1 MNTNIIQDM
10 ANNNENDDDYE
21 YLKLHQNIY
30 WPKKIVIN
38 EKKNV
43 KINRKKAMHKST
55 LVFII
60 QLYIQKFCGKI
71 KLAAKN

>member
-30 WPKKIVIN
+30 WPKKN
-38 EKKNV
+38 CNK
-43 KINRKKAMHKST
+43 
-55 LVFII
+55 
-60 QLYIQKFCGKI
+60 
-71 KLAAKN
+71 

>member
-43 KINRKKAMHKST
+43 KINGKKSNAQINIS
-55 LVFII
+55 IY
-60 QLYIQKFCGKI
+60 YIVI
-71 KLAAKN
+71 YTEILWKNQTSS